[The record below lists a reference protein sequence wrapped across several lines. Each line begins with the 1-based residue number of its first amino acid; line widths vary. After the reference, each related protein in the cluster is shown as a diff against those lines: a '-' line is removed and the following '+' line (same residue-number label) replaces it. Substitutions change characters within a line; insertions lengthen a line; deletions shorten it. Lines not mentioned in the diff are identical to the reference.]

1 MKRLVLSALSAAL
14 LAGTAATVV
23 AADPKPGRPH
33 QAGQTYFD
41 KLDTDKDGAVN
52 RDEFMAAQTMR
63 FQALDKNKDGA
74 VSKDEYTVGN
84 RNQERRA
91 KWFEQMDTN
100 KDGKVEKAE
109 WDAAQEK
116 HFAARDKNKDGKWT
130 KDEKGHAQKYDKQHD
145 KKPHGKKGEM
155 PEKRS

>member
-1 MKRLVLSALSAAL
+1 MKRLVLTALSVAL

-23 AADPKPGRPH
+23 AADQKPGRPH
-33 QAGQTYFD
+33 QTGQTYFD
-41 KLDTDKDGAVN
+41 KLDTDKDGAVS
-52 RDEFMAAQTMR
+52 RDEFMAAQALR

-74 VSKDEYTVGN
+74 VSKDEYTAGN

-100 KDGKVEKAE
+100 KDGKVEKTE
-109 WDAAQEK
+109 WDTAQDK
-116 HFAARDKNKDGKWT
+116 HFAARDKDKDGKWT
-130 KDEKGHAQKYDKQHD
+130 KGEKGHAQKHDKQHD
-145 KKPHGKKGEM
+145 KKPHGKKGET

>member
-1 MKRLVLSALSAAL
+1 MRGGGSVLIIAI
-14 LAGTAATVV
+14 
-23 AADPKPGRPH
+23 DMN
-33 QAGQTYFD
+33 
-41 KLDTDKDGAVN
+41 KDGTIDA
-52 RDEFMAAQTMR
+52 EEIKSCTASLK
-63 FQALDKNKDGA
+63 ALDKNKDGA
-74 VSKDEYTVGN
+74 VSKDEYTAGN

-109 WDAAQEK
+109 WDAAQDK

-130 KDEKGHAQKYDKQHD
+130 KDEKGHAQKHD

-155 PEKRS
+155 PEKRT